1 MHTDNLKSILADHLG
16 IDISQLTDD
25 RSLGD
30 LGLDEVDIEELL
42 LALEE
47 ELDTASDAP
56 TFAPLTLP
64 FLGTDVPLT
73 PDSTVGELMA
83 YIHPR

>member
-1 MHTDNLKSILADHLG
+1 MADHLG

-30 LGLDEVDIEELL
+30 PGLDEVDIEELL

-47 ELDTASDAP
+47 EPDTTSDAP
-56 TFAPLTLP
+56 TFAPLALP
-64 FLGTDVPLT
+64 FPGTDAPLT

>member
-56 TFAPLTLP
+56 TFAPSRCRSWALTRP
-64 FLGTDVPLT
+64 
-73 PDSTVGELMA
+73 
-83 YIHPR
+83 

>member
-47 ELDTASDAP
+47 EPDTTSDAP

-64 FLGTDVPLT
+64 FLDTVVPLT

-83 YIHPR
+83 NIHPR

>member
-30 LGLDEVDIEELL
+30 LGLDEVDIE
-42 LALEE
+42 
-47 ELDTASDAP
+47 
-56 TFAPLTLP
+56 
-64 FLGTDVPLT
+64 
-73 PDSTVGELMA
+73 
-83 YIHPR
+83 

>member
-1 MHTDNLKSILADHLG
+1 MHTDNLKNILADHLG

-25 RSLGD
+25 RTLD
-30 LGLDEVDIEELL
+30 DPGLDEVDIEELL

-47 ELDTASDAP
+47 EPDTTSDAP
-56 TFAPLTLP
+56 TFAPLALP
-64 FLGTDVPLT
+64 FPGTDAPLT

>member
-56 TFAPLTLP
+56 TFAPDSRNMP
-64 FLGTDVPLT
+64 FKKIWPLATDFRK
-73 PDSTVGELMA
+73 TV
-83 YIHPR
+83 IFK